1 MINLPGIRRL
11 EQIYGQAIIV
21 SARTGKAIEETLEE
35 KVEKELPDYVWV
47 AYSDKPP
54 YLPVAVADSASKLAA
69 QVGTTTNTVESCWS
83 KYRAGKIQRSSY
95 QRVHIVRA

>member
-11 EQIYGQAIIV
+11 EQIYGPAIIV
-21 SARTGKAIEETLEE
+21 SMRTGKAIEETPEE

-54 YLPVAVADSASKLAA
+54 YLPVAVADSASRLAA
-69 QVGTTTNTVESCWS
+69 LVGTTTNNVESCWS
-83 KYRAGKIQRSSY
+83 KYRTGKIQRSAY
-95 QRVHIVRA
+95 QRVDIISA